1 MDSQEHNIT
10 QHSPGGGKSHICS
23 KCGWN
28 YPNPH
33 PSAKNRRAHKKICGT
48 IKGFEILGSEQANQN
63 LDLQKGQCLDDEPK
77 IPSPRVVERI
87 GDIISEEDVFADAV
101 CEFSSSVVSD
111 SVKEKEEEETPANGM
126 AKSATDLGKTQ
137 ECNKSSEVVK
147 ESLDVLLPVQ
157 VLENFPSSAEAADTC
172 GESSSQVIHDGRSTI
187 SNVGLETECKGNV
200 ADESESML
208 AASALGKR
216 VDTSWNDEVI
226 YSDLEGPHGFEEL
239 NMNPPGEADDHT
251 AVSDMIP
258 VDIET
263 IADQVI
269 NNTNLSALDA
279 IPFAENAH
287 VSFHGTKGLEECET
301 GTLTQA
307 DNLGNQ
313 PEGLSIGREVP
324 SPDKLP
330 LEDKTEPHGQTSL
343 VAVKEFPSVEKIM
356 MSKIDA
362 EDIKMKPESSFG
374 ASQETVESLP
384 AVDPIVAD
392 SNADVSHSD
401 LTSPESELTQ
411 TNVVAEEKSTISELS
426 SQSSCAVEHY
436 VSPVSVV
443 SEGDEPPSVQD
454 KSSTDTSKDSIL
466 QIGAEACEST
476 DEEDCTK
483 TNQKLVESGRTES
496 NRVVGGLGVIQ
507 ANEIDGND
515 KAHNNYAEVPVTIG
529 SNDHRDYGRLQNLS
543 EAHIRSL
550 VLSPIVTTSNA
561 VSGHSDESQSSS
573 LDVCLSKNQEI
584 TTSWSTAKEQHVPL
598 KNLLNEARSP
608 RVEAASNI
616 PRVSSILEQGTSPED
631 EGGWPERREVSEE
644 WNSPAKYPVE
654 RKVKGRPFWVPF
666 VCCSSAK

>member
-10 QHSPGGGKSHICS
+10 QHSPGGGKSHVCS

-48 IKGFEILGSEQANQN
+48 IKGFEILGSDHQN
-63 LDLQKGQCLDDEPK
+63 LDFQKGQCLDDEPK
-77 IPSPRVVERI
+77 TPSPRVVDERI
-87 GDIISEEDVFADAV
+87 GDRISEEDVFADAV

-126 AKSATDLGKTQ
+126 AKSATDLGEAQ
-137 ECNKSSEVVK
+137 ECNKSSEVVQ

-226 YSDLEGPHGFEEL
+226 YSDLEGPHGFEEM
-239 NMNPPGEADDHT
+239 NMNPPGEADDYT
-251 AVSDMIP
+251 VGDKTP
-258 VDIET
+258 VDTPPVET
-263 IADQVI
+263 IADQDI
-269 NNTNLSALDA
+269 NTSLSALDA

-287 VSFHGTKGLEECET
+287 VSLHGTKALE
-301 GTLTQA
+301 
-307 DNLGNQ
+307 DDQ

-330 LEDKTEPHGQTSL
+330 LADKTEPQGHTSL
-343 VAVKEFPSVEKIM
+343 AGLPSAESIVM
-356 MSKIDA
+356 PKIDPA

-374 ASQETVESLP
+374 ASQETVESETVTTSLP
-384 AVDPIVAD
+384 AVDP
-392 SNADVSHSD
+392 NADVSHSV
-401 LTSPESELTQ
+401 LIGRESELIQ
-411 TNVVAEEKSTISELS
+411 SNVVAEEKSTISELS
-426 SQSSCAVEHY
+426 SQSTCPVEHY
-436 VSPVSVV
+436 VSPVYVAL
-443 SEGDEPPSVQD
+443 EGDEPPSVQD

>member
-111 SVKEKEEEETPANGM
+111 SVKEKEEEETAANGM

-226 YSDLEGPHGFEEL
+226 YSDLEGPNEFAFAVEEM
-239 NMNPPGEADDHT
+239 NMNPPGPGEADYT
-251 AVSDMIP
+251 AMRDKNP
-258 VDIET
+258 V
-263 IADQVI
+263 ADQVI
-269 NNTNLSALDA
+269 NNTSLSALDA

-287 VSFHGTKGLEECET
+287 VSFHGTKALEDELPLE
-301 GTLTQA
+301 
-307 DNLGNQ
+307 D
-313 PEGLSIGREVP
+313 LSIVSEVP
-324 SPDKLP
+324 SPDK
-330 LEDKTEPHGQTSL
+330 TEPQGQS
-343 VAVKEFPSVEKIM
+343 PSAENIVM
-356 MSKIDA
+356 PKIDP
-362 EDIKMKPESSFG
+362 EETVESSFGVG
-374 ASQETVESLP
+374 ASQETVESETVTTSLP
-384 AVDPIVAD
+384 AVDPVVAV

-401 LTSPESELTQ
+401 LISPESELTQ
-411 TNVVAEEKSTISELS
+411 ANVVAEENSTISELS

-443 SEGDEPPSVQD
+443 SEVDEPSVHN
-454 KSSTDTSKDSIL
+454 KNSTETSKDSIL
-466 QIGAEACEST
+466 QTNAEACEST

-515 KAHNNYAEVPVTIG
+515 KADNVYAEVPVRIE

-561 VSGHSDESQSSS
+561 VSGHSEPENESQSSS
-573 LDVCLSKNQEI
+573 INVGLSKNQEI

-608 RVEAASNI
+608 RAESTTNI

>member
-157 VLENFPSSAEAADTC
+157 VLENFPSSAEAADTG
-172 GESSSQVIHDGRSTI
+172 GECSSQDIHGRSTI
-187 SNVGLETECKGNV
+187 SNGGLETECKGNV

-226 YSDLEGPHGFEEL
+226 YSDLEGPNEFAFAVEEM
-239 NMNPPGEADDHT
+239 NMNPPGPGEADYT
-251 AVSDMIP
+251 AMRDKNP
-258 VDIET
+258 V
-263 IADQVI
+263 ADQVI
-269 NNTNLSALDA
+269 NNTSLSALDA

-287 VSFHGTKGLEECET
+287 VSFHGTKALEDELPLE
-301 GTLTQA
+301 
-307 DNLGNQ
+307 D
-313 PEGLSIGREVP
+313 LSIVSEVP
-324 SPDKLP
+324 SPDK
-330 LEDKTEPHGQTSL
+330 TEPQGQS
-343 VAVKEFPSVEKIM
+343 PSAENIVM
-356 MSKIDA
+356 PKIDP
-362 EDIKMKPESSFG
+362 EETVESSFGVG
-374 ASQETVESLP
+374 ASQETVESETVTTSLP
-384 AVDPIVAD
+384 AVDPVVAV

-401 LTSPESELTQ
+401 LISPESELTQ
-411 TNVVAEEKSTISELS
+411 ANVVAEEKSTISELS

-443 SEGDEPPSVQD
+443 SEVDEPSVHN
-454 KSSTDTSKDSIL
+454 KNSTETSKDSIL
-466 QIGAEACEST
+466 QTNAEACEST

-515 KAHNNYAEVPVTIG
+515 KADNVYAEVPVRIE

-561 VSGHSDESQSSS
+561 VSGHSEPENESQSSS
-573 LDVCLSKNQEI
+573 LDAALSKNQEI

-608 RVEAASNI
+608 RAESTTNI

>member
-1 MDSQEHNIT
+1 MVQ
-10 QHSPGGGKSHICS
+10 
-23 KCGWN
+23 
-28 YPNPH
+28 
-33 PSAKNRRAHKKICGT
+33 
-48 IKGFEILGSEQANQN
+48 
-63 LDLQKGQCLDDEPK
+63 
-77 IPSPRVVERI
+77 
-87 GDIISEEDVFADAV
+87 
-101 CEFSSSVVSD
+101 
-111 SVKEKEEEETPANGM
+111 
-126 AKSATDLGKTQ
+126 
-137 ECNKSSEVVK
+137 

-226 YSDLEGPHGFEEL
+226 YSDLEGPHGFEEM
-239 NMNPPGEADDHT
+239 NMNPPGEADDYT
-251 AVSDMIP
+251 VGDKTP
-258 VDIET
+258 VDTPPVET
-263 IADQVI
+263 IADQDI
-269 NNTNLSALDA
+269 NTSLSALDA

-287 VSFHGTKGLEECET
+287 VSLHGTKALEESET

-307 DNLGNQ
+307 DNSGDQ

-330 LEDKTEPHGQTSL
+330 LADKTEPQGHTSL
-343 VAVKEFPSVEKIM
+343 AGLPSAESIVM
-356 MSKIDA
+356 PKIDPA

-374 ASQETVESLP
+374 ASQETVESETVTTSLP
-384 AVDPIVAD
+384 AVDP
-392 SNADVSHSD
+392 NADVSHSV
-401 LTSPESELTQ
+401 LIGRESELIQ
-411 TNVVAEEKSTISELS
+411 SNVVAEEKSTISELS
-426 SQSSCAVEHY
+426 SQSTCPVEHY
-436 VSPVSVV
+436 VSPVYVAL
-443 SEGDEPPSVQD
+443 EGDEPPSVQD

-561 VSGHSDESQSSS
+561 VSGA
-573 LDVCLSKNQEI
+573 
-584 TTSWSTAKEQHVPL
+584 TTSPSLIEKGM
-598 KNLLNEARSP
+598 LLLCT
-608 RVEAASNI
+608 I
-616 PRVSSILEQGTSPED
+616 KSSFFI
-631 EGGWPERREVSEE
+631 
-644 WNSPAKYPVE
+644 
-654 RKVKGRPFWVPF
+654 
-666 VCCSSAK
+666 

>member
-10 QHSPGGGKSHICS
+10 QHSPGGGKSHVCS

-48 IKGFEILGSEQANQN
+48 IKGFEILGSDQANQN

-77 IPSPRVVERI
+77 IPSPRVVDERI
-87 GDIISEEDVFADAV
+87 GDRISEEDVFADAV

-137 ECNKSSEVVK
+137 ECNKSPEVVE
-147 ESLDVLLPVQ
+147 ESLDALLPVQ
-157 VLENFPSSAEAADTC
+157 VLENFPSSAEAADTG
-172 GESSSQVIHDGRSTI
+172 GECSSQDIHGGRTI

-200 ADESESML
+200 ADESESMI
-208 AASALGKR
+208 ASALGKR

-226 YSDLEGPHGFEEL
+226 YSDLEGPHGFEEM
-239 NMNPPGEADDHT
+239 NMNPPGKADDYT
-251 AVSDMIP
+251 VGDKTP
-258 VDIET
+258 VDTPPVET
-263 IADQVI
+263 IADQDI
-269 NNTNLSALDA
+269 NTSLSALDA

-287 VSFHGTKGLEECET
+287 VSLHGTKALEES
-301 GTLTQA
+301 
-307 DNLGNQ
+307 DQ

-330 LEDKTEPHGQTSL
+330 LADKTEPQGHTSL
-343 VAVKEFPSVEKIM
+343 AGLPSAESIVM
-356 MSKIDA
+356 PKIDPA

-374 ASQETVESLP
+374 ASQETVESETVTTSLP
-384 AVDPIVAD
+384 AVDP
-392 SNADVSHSD
+392 NADVSHSV
-401 LTSPESELTQ
+401 LIGPESELIQ
-411 TNVVAEEKSTISELS
+411 SNVVAEEKSTISELS

-443 SEGDEPPSVQD
+443 SEVDEPPSVQD
-454 KSSTDTSKDSIL
+454 KSSTETSKDSIL
-466 QIGAEACEST
+466 QTNAEACEST

-515 KAHNNYAEVPVTIG
+515 KADNVYAEVPVKIE

-573 LDVCLSKNQEI
+573 LDVGPSKNQEI
-584 TTSWSTAKEQHVPL
+584 TTSWSTGKEQHVPL

-608 RVEAASNI
+608 RAESTTNI

>member
-10 QHSPGGGKSHICS
+10 QHSPGGGKSHVCS

-63 LDLQKGQCLDDEPK
+63 LDLQKGHCLDDEPK
-77 IPSPRVVERI
+77 TPSPRVVDERI

-101 CEFSSSVVSD
+101 CEFSSSLVSD
-111 SVKEKEEEETPANGM
+111 SVKEKEEETAANGM
-126 AKSATDLGKTQ
+126 AKSATDLGETQ
-137 ECNKSSEVVK
+137 ECNKSPEVVE
-147 ESLDVLLPVQ
+147 ESWDVLLPVQ

-172 GESSSQVIHDGRSTI
+172 GEGSSQVIHDGRSTI

-200 ADESESML
+200 ADESESRL
-208 AASALGKR
+208 TASALGKR
-216 VDTSWNDEVI
+216 VDTSWNDAVI
-226 YSDLEGPHGFEEL
+226 YSDLEGPNEFAFAVEEM
-239 NMNPPGEADDHT
+239 NMNPPGPGEADYT
-251 AVSDMIP
+251 TVSDKNL
-258 VDIET
+258 V
-263 IADQVI
+263 ADQVI
-269 NNTNLSALDA
+269 NTSLSALDA

-287 VSFHGTKGLEECET
+287 VSLHGTKGLEDELPLE
-301 GTLTQA
+301 
-307 DNLGNQ
+307 D
-313 PEGLSIGREVP
+313 LSIGSEAP
-324 SPDKLP
+324 SPDK
-330 LEDKTEPHGQTSL
+330 TEPQGQSPWAENI
-343 VAVKEFPSVEKIM
+343 VMP
-356 MSKIDA
+356 KIDP
-362 EDIKMKPESSFG
+362 EETVESSFGIG
-374 ASQETVESLP
+374 ASQETVESETVRTSLP
-384 AVDPIVAD
+384 AVDPFVAD

-401 LTSPESELTQ
+401 LISPESELTQ
-411 TNVVAEEKSTISELS
+411 ANVVADEEKSTISELS

-443 SEGDEPPSVQD
+443 SEGDEPPSVQN
-454 KSSTDTSKDSIL
+454 KSSTETSKDSTL

-476 DEEDCTK
+476 AEEDCTK
-483 TNQKLVESGRTES
+483 TNQKLGESRRTES

-515 KAHNNYAEVPVTIG
+515 KADNVYAEVPVTIE

-543 EAHIRSL
+543 EAHVRSL
-550 VLSPIVTTSNA
+550 VLSPIVTRDNA
-561 VSGHSDESQSSS
+561 VSGHSDGVNESQSSS
-573 LDVCLSKNQEI
+573 SLDVGQSKNQEI
-584 TTSWSTAKEQHVPL
+584 TTSWSTGKEQHVPL

-608 RVEAASNI
+608 RVEATNKI

>member
-10 QHSPGGGKSHICS
+10 QHSPGGGKSHVCS

-63 LDLQKGQCLDDEPK
+63 LDLQKGHCLDDEPK
-77 IPSPRVVERI
+77 TPSPRVVDERI

-101 CEFSSSVVSD
+101 CEFSSSLVSD
-111 SVKEKEEEETPANGM
+111 SVKEKEEETAANGM
-126 AKSATDLGKTQ
+126 AKSATDLGETQ
-137 ECNKSSEVVK
+137 ECNKSPEVVK

-187 SNVGLETECKGNV
+187 SNVGLEAECKGNV
-200 ADESESML
+200 ADESESRL

-226 YSDLEGPHGFEEL
+226 YSDLEGPHGFEEM
-239 NMNPPGEADDHT
+239 NMNPPGEADDYT
-251 AVSDMIP
+251 AVSDKNP
-258 VDIET
+258 VDTPPVET

-269 NNTNLSALDA
+269 NTSLSALDA

-287 VSFHGTKGLEECET
+287 VSLHGTKALEDELPLE
-301 GTLTQA
+301 
-307 DNLGNQ
+307 D
-313 PEGLSIGREVP
+313 LSIGRDVP
-324 SPDKLP
+324 SPDK
-330 LEDKTEPHGQTSL
+330 TEPQGQS
-343 VAVKEFPSVEKIM
+343 PSAENIVM
-356 MSKIDA
+356 PKIDP
-362 EDIKMKPESSFG
+362 EETVESSFGVG
-374 ASQETVESLP
+374 ASQETVESETVRTSLP
-384 AVDPIVAD
+384 AVDPFVAD

-401 LTSPESELTQ
+401 LISPESELTQ
-411 TNVVAEEKSTISELS
+411 ANVVADEEKSTISELS

-443 SEGDEPPSVQD
+443 SEGDEPPSVQN
-454 KSSTDTSKDSIL
+454 KSSTETSKDSTL

-476 DEEDCTK
+476 AEEDCTK

-507 ANEIDGND
+507 ANEIDGNL
-515 KAHNNYAEVPVTIG
+515 KTHNNYAEVPVTIE
-529 SNDHRDYGRLQNLS
+529 SNDHRDFGRLQNLS

-550 VLSPIVTTSNA
+550 VLSPIVTRDNA
-561 VSGHSDESQSSS
+561 VSGHSEPENESQSSS
-573 LDVCLSKNQEI
+573 LDVGLSKNQEI

-608 RVEAASNI
+608 RVEATTSI
-616 PRVSSILEQGTSPED
+616 LRVSAILEQGTSPED

-644 WNSPAKYPVE
+644 WNSPAKYPAE

-666 VCCSSAK
+666 VCCSSSK